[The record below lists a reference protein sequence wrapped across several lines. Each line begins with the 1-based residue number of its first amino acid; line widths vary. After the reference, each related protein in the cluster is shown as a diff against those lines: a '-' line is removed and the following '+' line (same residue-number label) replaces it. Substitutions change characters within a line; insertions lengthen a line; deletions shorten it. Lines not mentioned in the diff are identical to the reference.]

1 MMGRGVRRL
10 MELLDDFQGTRGY
23 CKLKGEAPDRYVWR
37 IHIGRS
43 YEPVTRQ
50 TAE

>member
-1 MMGRGVRRL
+1 MMGRRARRL
-10 MELLDDFQGTRGY
+10 MELLDDLQGTRGD

-37 IHIGRS
+37 IHIERRYG
-43 YEPVTRQ
+43 PVTRQ